1 MRLVCIVGPTA
12 SGKSALALDLA
23 ERLGAE
29 IVSAD
34 SRQIYRDLDIGTAK
48 PTAAERARIRHHC
61 LDLVA
66 PDEAFDAARFRDAAR
81 AAIADIARRG
91 HAALVVGGTGLYVR
105 ALLRGL
111 CPAPPRAPALRA
123 TLAQED
129 APALHRRLGVLDPVA
144 AARIAPTDARR
155 IVRALEVALVSGV
168 PLSRWQ
174 AEHRLAEPA
183 YDALVIGLARPTA
196 ELDARI
202 AARARAML
210 EAGFL
215 DEVRALGRRGLGAA
229 AAGLAGASPGTRE
242 GERLRRLRAE
252 RRRVQQEL
260 LARLTPWERV
270 QLSRH
275 PDRPAALDYLG
286 VLCRDLVELHG
297 DRRFGEDEAIVGGL
311 GRFRGHAVVVVAQQ
325 RGRTTAERVRR
336 NFGMPRPEGYRKAV
350 RLFELAERFARPV
363 ITLVDT
369 QGAYPGIGAEER
381 GQAEAIAASLRTLAG
396 LRVPVVS
403 AVIGEGGSGG
413 ALALAL
419 ADRVLMQEHAWYSVI
434 SPEGCASVLFRGRT
448 PETVARSA
456 ALLGLTAA
464 ELAGFGV
471 VDEIVAEPG
480 GGAHRQPARAAVLLG
495 RALERH
501 LTALGGVPP
510 GELVAR
516 RYARYRRI
524 GSDLPAV

>member
-66 PDEAFDAARFRDAAR
+66 PDEAFDAARVRDAAR

-215 DEVRALGRRGLGAA
+215 DEVRAL
-229 AAGLAGASPGTRE
+229 
-242 GERLRRLRAE
+242 
-252 RRRVQQEL
+252 RRR
-260 LARLTPWERV
+260 
-270 QLSRH
+270 
-275 PDRPAALDYLG
+275 
-286 VLCRDLVELHG
+286 
-297 DRRFGEDEAIVGGL
+297 
-311 GRFRGHAVVVVAQQ
+311 
-325 RGRTTAERVRR
+325 
-336 NFGMPRPEGYRKAV
+336 
-350 RLFELAERFARPV
+350 
-363 ITLVDT
+363 
-369 QGAYPGIGAEER
+369 
-381 GQAEAIAASLRTLAG
+381 
-396 LRVPVVS
+396 
-403 AVIGEGGSGG
+403 
-413 ALALAL
+413 
-419 ADRVLMQEHAWYSVI
+419 
-434 SPEGCASVLFRGRT
+434 
-448 PETVARSA
+448 ARSEEHTSELQSPVHLVCR
-456 ALLGLTAA
+456 LLLEKKKTAQ
-464 ELAGFGV
+464 
-471 VDEIVAEPG
+471 
-480 GGAHRQPARAAVLLG
+480 HTR
-495 RALERH
+495 
-501 LTALGGVPP
+501 
-510 GELVAR
+510 
-516 RYARYRRI
+516 
-524 GSDLPAV
+524 